1 MKTTLSYLAVS
12 LVGSRTHGHLQQFT
26 RFMLGVEPLNPHH
39 GVVPGSDASPQRV
52 GSFQLFGDSLTT
64 FNEQCINTI
73 SEADDLPKTEIQV
86 MWISPPKGSG
96 CIIFRYSEVVIISSM
111 GQDY

>member
-1 MKTTLSYLAVS
+1 MS
-12 LVGSRTHGHLQQFT
+12 LVGSRTHGRLQQFT
-26 RFMLGVEPLNPHH
+26 RFMLGVEPIIPGHSIA
-39 GVVPGSDASPQRV
+39 PGSDASPQRV

-96 CIIFRYSEVVIISSM
+96 CVTFR
-111 GQDY
+111 